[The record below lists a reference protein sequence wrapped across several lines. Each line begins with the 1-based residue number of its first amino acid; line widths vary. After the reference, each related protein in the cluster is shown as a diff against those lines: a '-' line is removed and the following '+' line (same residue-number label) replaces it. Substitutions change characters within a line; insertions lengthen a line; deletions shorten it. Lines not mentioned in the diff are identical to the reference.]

1 MALYETEFSQKQID
15 ERSFS
20 IDELNESIKAISSA
34 LNDEDSTG
42 RRGKEE
48 YSHEAEQLNQGY

>member
-34 LNDEDSTG
+34 LNDEDSKG

-48 YSHEAEQLNQGY
+48 YSHEAEQLNQRY